1 MTVLLFIQNIS
12 PFLIGLNLTYNSW
25 LAAILDQIL
34 KKFMRYVKN
43 GVNRVAKLSDYWTV
57 KREDLRT
64 RLSFSGSD
72 YKMAEHKL
80 ADKHALSKM
89 NSTSVEVWSMF

>member
-34 KKFMRYVKN
+34 KKFAIYEKWRQSCSKIV
-43 GVNRVAKLSDYWTV
+43 
-57 KREDLRT
+57 
-64 RLSFSGSD
+64 RLLDS
-72 YKMAEHKL
+72 
-80 ADKHALSKM
+80 
-89 NSTSVEVWSMF
+89 